1 MRICKRKEQ
10 WWQWAVG
17 SYGRMYVYYVL
28 AAAAAADTEV
38 QDFLLLLFDC
48 VKQRITFFSPETLKR
63 PWDRDPAKV
72 MCHWAVPVCLCTACK
87 HCDKFP
93 RFFNTW

>member
-1 MRICKRKEQ
+1 MV
-10 WWQWAVG
+10 AVG
-17 SYGRMYVYYVL
+17 GSAVWPCNVL
-28 AAAAAADTEV
+28 AAAAAAAAADTKV

-48 VKQRITFFSPETLKR
+48 VKQRITLFCPDTLKR